1 MSRPSNLRMAYH
13 FVQIAA
19 CRLGDFVKKK
29 VFFLTVLRLEIIQV
43 LKGCRGSLRA
53 LQKCGRHDNGDLLLL
68 LQDRVA

>member
-1 MSRPSNLRMAYH
+1 MSGPSNLRMAYH

-29 VFFLTVLRLEIIQV
+29 VFFLTVLRLEIIEV

-53 LQKCGRHDNGDLLLL
+53 LQKCGRHDNGDLLLR
-68 LQDRVA
+68 DRVA